1 MSERLNFYSGTF
13 SLDPQNAEQIKA
25 DLADFTAD
33 LASIE
38 YIADIHA
45 RREDIVKV
53 LNAVRIRYAAEL
65 DGDDFLQ
72 TISATDQTTDLESI
86 RTYQDVSERDN
97 VLSTTDIRSF
107 DMNYSGEI
115 VGRMP
120 TQLRGKF
127 ETYNDTGAD
136 SFKFG
141 SSRSTVLTVTEAG
154 ASATTG
160 SMDATFNSVSEDVP
174 DLVSLTSGYDNL
186 NLMAGAVARALSSQ
200 FPNSNNDQNL
210 LKILV
215 EQASYENL
223 MKIALGGCTT
233 TTGSTV
239 SIQSLLHSNTVAK
252 GHGINMRDL
261 KDKVFDENLPSS
273 RALGHEI
280 LLAIFDKCPASLGDD
295 SGAGRTVSYLGEDN
309 TTAQRPWQIVSL
321 VGTDQD
327 GLKLE
332 YAANLINQATGNKID
347 ITLQFVLKT
356 KLTMTL
362 RDGTS
367 LQTLESPASSGGGS
381 GSGSGTLAVTYNTSS
396 TYSPPLENLVHP
408 LPSDVYNGGGG
419 ELGYF
424 YPTTGFFYLGS
435 DGKITEGIAPHGIG
449 FRVFIQTAGNYYG
462 IYEYEAD
469 ETSASVLDNTFSFW
483 NSTNGPTHA
492 RKWWIMVG
500 SFEDDYNNQSIPQKM
515 PDAGNFSHDD
525 GSGGWG
531 QMQGNMPAGNPYQ
544 VGPAIHRY
552 LNGIEKPQTY
562 EYVNSG
568 SVTKRLSPYWRDHYL
583 ARNDHVFGYATITL
597 EDPGTQEILELK
609 MEMNKPLRGF
619 GEIDGQEYPGI
630 KYFVPIRHDGA
641 NPYDY
646 TQFPTTILVAVN
658 TAERHVI
665 EIMGRPEG
673 DPIPETGVLITHALI
688 EFPANTKIYNGLTI
702 SNDKIV
708 GYLYSVGDNF
718 NVYSGSTI
726 NGLQVSSS
734 LPVVTVADSGL
745 NFNVAETRDER
756 LYGQTDALYSP
767 YSNVGLWGYTNR
779 LYETT
784 VTSGDG
790 GDASPGDTKI
800 LLNVIFDRD
809 V

>member
-309 TTAQRPWQIVSL
+309 TTTQRPWQIVSL

-367 LQTLESPASSGGGS
+367 LQTLESPASSGDGS
-381 GSGSGTLAVTYNTSS
+381 GSGSGAAEMTDQALTPDALSYPRFFASVTASEVGSS
-396 TYSPPLENLVHP
+396 EN
-408 LPSDVYNGGGG
+408 Y
-419 ELGYF
+419 
-424 YPTTGFFYLGS
+424 YPTTRQFYFKNVPGAYE
-435 DGKITEGIAPHGIG
+435 IVEG
-449 FRVFIQTAGNYYG
+449 
-462 IYEYEAD
+462 
-469 ETSASVLDNTFSFW
+469 TS
-483 NSTNGPTHA
+483 P
-492 RKWWIMVG
+492 
-500 SFEDDYNNQSIPQKM
+500 
-515 PDAGNFSHDD
+515 
-525 GSGGWG
+525 GSGGVSFPAYLQVSGLAQVVNEYKFILYTYNEGDTEAPTTNNFGSSADALVTRERKWTVIHTTG
-531 QMQGNMPAGNPYQ
+531 YSTFSELLANGPITDPVWNVVMNTDLRSADNGDGGLRVPHYAPSFASSSTVWAFAPSLGADSYRHFTGISFGVGNHFLGPSPPFGAIYAYLDIQGTNPRIK
-544 VGPAIHRY
+544 VGPAPSNARFYRLAH
-552 LNGIEKPQTY
+552 NGTVQN
-562 EYVNSG
+562 YVNGSISTDITKILIRVDDPSPASVVRNSVPGKLVKWAYIQLSSG
-568 SVTKRLSPYWRDHYL
+568 TAIKFMD
-583 ARNDHVFGYATITL
+583 
-597 EDPGTQEILELK
+597 QEIVTLPSFVWGFEADTHVAGSQPVG
-609 MEMNKPLRGF
+609 PLF
-619 GEIDGQEYPGI
+619 EYGSDI
-630 KYFVPIRHDGA
+630 NDLTGTT
-641 NPYDY
+641 DY
-646 TQFPTTILVAVN
+646 TGQGVMEVGLAPLMETSNWTT
-658 TAERHVI
+658 
-665 EIMGRPEG
+665 
-673 DPIPETGVLITHALI
+673 
-688 EFPANTKIYNGLTI
+688 YQ
-702 SNDKIV
+702 
-708 GYLYSVGDNF
+708 Y
-718 NVYSGSTI
+718 GSTFEEI
-726 NGLQVSSS
+726 TFPSASAS
-734 LPVVTVADSGL
+734 
-745 NFNVAETRDER
+745 
-756 LYGQTDALYSP
+756 
-767 YSNVGLWGYTNR
+767 
-779 LYETT
+779 
-784 VTSGDG
+784 G
-790 GDASPGDTKI
+790 GDPGDTKI